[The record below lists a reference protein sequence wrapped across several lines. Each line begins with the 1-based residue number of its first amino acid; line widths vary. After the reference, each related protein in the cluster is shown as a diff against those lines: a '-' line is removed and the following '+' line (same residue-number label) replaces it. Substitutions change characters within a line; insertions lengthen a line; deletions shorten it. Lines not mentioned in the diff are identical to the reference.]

1 MLHMHILV
9 PKNIRYTEYIYMMV
23 EFVRKNLNYFLT
35 SYLLCLWVGEL
46 INRIPLNSQGE
57 AKGVNK

>member
-1 MLHMHILV
+1 
-9 PKNIRYTEYIYMMV
+9 MMV
-23 EFVRKNLNYFLT
+23 EFVRKNMNYFLT
-35 SYLLCLWVGEL
+35 SYLLCSCVGEL